1 MMKARLDRRGIFVKL
16 AGLLSPERPP
26 VDHEMSRILAQLQR
40 FRDAKP
46 GPFWAT
52 IGLAG
57 VSVFGMVAAFGTA
70 SSALELQTV
79 PQQTVVEQLAI
90 EPIAAALLSEASPE
104 TPATFV
110 REERIGRGD
119 TVASL
124 LNRLGVQDDA
134 AFAFLLQAREAQ
146 AIFRQLR
153 PGKVMTARV
162 GDNGSLQE
170 LIFPLNS
177 NKDIDRVLLVQ
188 RKGDSFTALEQN
200 QHLET
205 QTEIKSGEISYSLF
219 GATDA
224 AGIPDGIATQ
234 IADIFGGDIDFH
246 RDLRKGDRFSLTY
259 ETLMHLG
266 RPVRSGRILAAEF
279 VNAGKTYRAIWF
291 QGGGGQGGYYTADGK
306 NMRKAFLRS
315 PLEFS
320 RVTSGFTMSRFHP
333 ILQKW
338 RAHTG
343 VDYGAPTGTRVKA
356 TGDGVVEFAGSQGG
370 YGRVIILRH
379 QGSYTTV
386 YGHLAAFATGTKK
399 GARVSQGDVIG
410 YVGATGLATGPHLHY
425 EFRVNNVFR
434 NPLTIALP
442 GAPPLPAN
450 QQSRFGEY
458 AREVMARLGTIR
470 GNNVALLD

>member
-1 MMKARLDRRGIFVKL
+1 
-16 AGLLSPERPP
+16 
-26 VDHEMSRILAQLQR
+26 MSRILTQLKS

-52 IGLAG
+52 MGLAG
-57 VSVFGMVAAFGTA
+57 VSLFGMVAAFGTA
-70 SSALELQTV
+70 SSALELQAV
-79 PQQTVVEQLAI
+79 PQKTIVERLAI
-90 EPIAAALLSEASPE
+90 EPIAAALPSETSSDI
-104 TPATFV
+104 PAIFV

-124 LNRLGVQDDA
+124 FNRLGVQDDA
-134 AFAFLLQAREAQ
+134 AFTFLRQAREAQ

-153 PGKVMTARV
+153 PGKVFTARV

-177 NKDIDRVLLVQ
+177 DKDIDRVLLVQ
-188 RKGDSFTALEQN
+188 RKADSFTVLEQN
-200 QHLET
+200 LHLET
-205 QTEIKSGEISYSLF
+205 QTEVNSGEISYSLF

-259 ETLMHLG
+259 ETLTHLG

-279 VNAGKTYRAIWF
+279 VNAGKTYSAVWF
-291 QGGGGQGGYYTADGK
+291 QGTDGQGGYYTADGK

-356 TGDGVVEFAGSQGG
+356 TGDGVVEFVGNQGG

-379 QGSYTTV
+379 QGNYSTV
-386 YGHLAAFATGTKK
+386 YGHLSAFAQGTKK
-399 GARVSQGDVIG
+399 GARISQGDIIG

-442 GAPPLPAN
+442 GAPPLPAD
-450 QQSRFGEY
+450 QQSRFAEY
-458 AREVMARLGTIR
+458 ARGVMGRLEAIR
-470 GNNVALLD
+470 GNNLALLD